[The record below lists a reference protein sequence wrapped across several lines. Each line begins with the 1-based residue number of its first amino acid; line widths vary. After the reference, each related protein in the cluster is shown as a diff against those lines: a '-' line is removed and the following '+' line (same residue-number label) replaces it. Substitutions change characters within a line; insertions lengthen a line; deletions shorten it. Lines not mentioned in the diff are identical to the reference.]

1 MSEEVIPIL
10 YSTLVRQHLVLP
22 LFLGFCVKGGDGY
35 VRKVQSGTM
44 KMVKGLEHLR
54 CKES

>member
-35 VRKVQSGTM
+35 VRKVQSGTV